1 MIERKNQQS
10 YIIYPE
16 NRYKGIWD
24 LFMTLV
30 LIITCI
36 QTPLDIAFDSKDQ
49 GKFSE
54 YLDLAINL
62 LFFFDILV
70 IFNSAYYDNDVDI
83 IDNRKEIAK
92 NYIQGWFVIDV
103 LAIVPFD
110 KMINANDYNQ
120 LARVARVGRLYKL
133 VKLTRLFRM
142 LKVVKQRNK
151 LLQYINEFLK
161 IGFGFER
168 LLFFL
173 IVFLILCHLASCL
186 WIIMASLY
194 NSDSGYQNTWMANF
208 TEYQN

>member
-1 MIERKNQQS
+1 MTERKNQKPW
-10 YIIYPE
+10 IIYPE

-36 QTPLDIAFDSKDQ
+36 QTPLDIAFDGDDSA
-49 GKFSE
+49 FSE
-54 YLDLAINL
+54 YLDLTINL
-62 LFFFDILV
+62 LFLFDIFV

-83 IDNRKEIAK
+83 IDNRKTIAR
-92 NYIQGWFVIDV
+92 NYIQGWFIVDV

-142 LKVVKQRNK
+142 LKVVK
-151 LLQYINEFLK
+151 
-161 IGFGFER
+161 
-168 LLFFL
+168 
-173 IVFLILCHLASCL
+173 
-186 WIIMASLY
+186 
-194 NSDSGYQNTWMANF
+194 
-208 TEYQN
+208 